1 MHMTTCKIAAAISP
15 FTLALLA
22 ETGLP
27 GSGLIQTI
35 VQGGALGLCA
45 VLVLWLC
52 YSFSK
57 VLADHK
63 KERMEL
69 VKALQEQIRKDQLNT
84 QAMVAALNRVA
95 STLHERPCLVKSNA
109 FDLDNADNITKIP
122 KAEEEG

>member
-1 MHMTTCKIAAAISP
+1 MHMTTCKIVAAISP
-15 FTLALLA
+15 FTLAMLA
-22 ETGLP
+22 EVGIP

-69 VKALQEQIRKDQLNT
+69 VQVIQDQIRRDQINS
-84 QAMVAALNRVA
+84 QMVNQALNRVA
-95 STLHERPCLVKSNA
+95 STLHERPCLVKCGA
-109 FDLDNADNITKIP
+109 FNLDNADNITKLEP
-122 KAEEEG
+122 NQE